1 MKLDFLKQ
9 TAAKIANI
17 ILSNNEFSGLH
28 EIRHLKKTFNLLEI
42 DCVLDV
48 GANSGQY
55 ATMLRKRVGFL
66 GLIISFEPN
75 PALYPE
81 LLRKSKSDKNWHV
94 FNWALSNTEGSLPFN
109 IMAESQFS
117 SFKEPNSEEYA
128 GLSYLNK
135 VQEVVSV
142 QCYRLETL
150 FNELK
155 KNYGFIKPFLKMDT
169 QGNDLLVF
177 NGAKSVLQEIRGLQS
192 ELSFKRLYKDS
203 PTYHEVLIEYTNAGF
218 ELSALVPNNAGH
230 FPLLLEMDCI
240 MINKRFLDFQS
251 R

>member
-9 TAAKIANI
+9 TAAKIADV

-28 EIRHLKKTFNLLEI
+28 EIRHLKKTFNLLDI
-42 DCVLDV
+42 DCVFDV

-55 ATMLRKRVGFL
+55 AAMLRKRVGFS

-81 LLRKSKSDKNWHV
+81 LLKRSKFDENWHV
-94 FNWALSNTEGSLPFN
+94 FNSALSDAEGSLPFN

-117 SFKEPNSEEYA
+117 SFKEPNTEEYT

-135 VQEVVSV
+135 VREVVSV

-150 FNELK
+150 FNELQ
-155 KNYGFIKPFLKMDT
+155 KNYGFVKPFLKMDT

-177 NGAKSVLQEIRGLQS
+177 NGAKGILHEIRGLQS

-203 PTYHEVLIEYTNAGF
+203 PSYHDALVEYTNAGF

-240 MINKRFLDFQS
+240 MINKRFLEKK
-251 R
+251 